1 MRMKSADDGTTTVS
15 ATGAT
20 AAAPPKSRKFEKVYQ
35 SFKSELLHSAPGTP
49 IASVR
54 ELMRRYQVSQI
65 TVTRALK
72 QLQEDGLVES
82 KVGYGS
88 FRSGNNGSDCR
99 NIAFFHSDYPS
110 SFGHLVNRTFE
121 KYFTERNYHFK
132 MISYDHRHV
141 HVERSML
148 NGGADAVIFNQDQNL
163 SPELLVQ
170 LTSWS
175 IPIVFIDIMP
185 QTIALDAVCA
195 DNEMGGAMVANY
207 FIRHGH
213 RRCAMLQSLPEG
225 HSPVSRR
232 RSFLRQLKLSQTES
246 VFINCET
253 QGGENSTANAYR
265 TFTTY
270 IKEHGLD
277 FTALFCDSDLGSLGV
292 LKACHNLGIRVPE
305 DLSIIGFDNIPECG
319 YFQPSLSSMDQ
330 DVPRWAEETEKILLA
345 RLNGDRR
352 AVFQTYIEPKLILRD
367 SVRGKTDGKE
377 EAKRDT
383 L

>member
-1 MRMKSADDGTTTVS
+1 MKMKSADDGTTTVN
-15 ATGAT
+15 AVGAT

-88 FRSGNNGSDCR
+88 FRSGNNERDCR
-99 NIAFFHSDYPS
+99 NIVFLHSDYPS
-110 SFGHLVNRTFE
+110 SFDSLVNRVFE
-121 KYFTERNYHFK
+121 KHFTERNYRFR
-132 MISYDHRHV
+132 MLSYDHRRIRV
-141 HVERSML
+141 DRSIL
-148 NGGADAVIFNQDQNL
+148 NGGVDAVIFNLDQNL
-163 SPELLVQ
+163 SPDLLLQ
-170 LTSWS
+170 LTGWP

-185 QTIALDAVCA
+185 QTIMLDAVCA

-207 FIRHGH
+207 FLRHGH

-232 RSFLRQLKLSQTES
+232 RSFLRQLKLSQGES

-265 TFTTY
+265 TFTAY

-330 DVPRWAEETEKILLA
+330 DIPRWAEEAEKILIA
-345 RLNGDRR
+345 RLNGDSRP
-352 AVFQTYIEPKLILRD
+352 VFQSYVEPKLILRD
-367 SVRGKTDGKE
+367 SVRKETIGKE
-377 EAKRDT
+377 EKKHT
-383 L
+383 V